1 MKIEKDK
8 WVAIHYTVKDENE
21 NEIDS
26 SVDGAPLGYVHGR
39 GYLISGLEKALEGKQ
54 PGDKFSVV
62 IQPAEGYGEYDS
74 RLIIE
79 VERNQFEME
88 GDIQV
93 GMKFSVMT
101 PQGPAVVRVT
111 EVNGDKIKVNG
122 NHELAGKVL
131 HFDAEVVEVRD
142 ATEEELNPR
151 SCGGSCGNCSG
162 NCGGDCGGDCNGN
175 CDSGC
180 GGSGCGCN

>member
-8 WVAIHYTVKDENE
+8 WVAVHYTVKDENG

-26 SVDGAPLGYVHGR
+26 STDGEPLGYVHGR
-39 GYLISGLEKALEGKQ
+39 GYLISGLEKELEGRQ
-54 PGDKFSVV
+54 PGDKFSAV
-62 IQPAEGYGEYDS
+62 IQPADGYGEYDPQ
-74 RLIIE
+74 LIIE
-79 VERNQFEME
+79 VERSQFEIE

-101 PQGPAVVRVT
+101 PQGPAVVCVT

-131 HFDAEVVEVRD
+131 HFDVEVTEVRD
-142 ATEEELNPR
+142 ATEEELTSHSH
-151 SCGGSCGNCSG
+151 SCNGGGCGNCGSG
-162 NCGGDCGGDCNGN
+162 CDCNGN
-175 CDSGC
+175 CNSGC
-180 GGSGCGCN
+180 NSGCSCN